1 MRPRRVRCRALDHRV
16 PNENRLTDSEIFA
29 ADFRLR
35 VEGDADCDVC
45 TSGRHWITDRA
56 GRRTPPERVNGP
68 GVAHARRMRQRRI
81 GNQRS
86 CHRSVAVT

>member
-16 PNENRLTDSEIFA
+16 PNENRITDSEIFA

-45 TSGRHWITDRA
+45 TSGRHWNTDRA
-56 GRRTPPERVNGP
+56 GRRAPPKVSLVPVSRMPDGCDN
-68 GVAHARRMRQRRI
+68 VASEI
-81 GNQRS
+81 S
-86 CHRSVAVT
+86 EAVTAQ